1 MTTSPASL
9 PERGDSPRPRVA
21 IATEQ
26 PVPYLMVLQPESLAT
41 FLFGPGNEALAA
53 EGGEQLVSA
62 LPDLR
67 SAQARRALS
76 EAEVLITG
84 WGTPAIT
91 DADLDAAPALRAILH
106 AGGQASGLLPAS
118 FPSRGIQ
125 LANAGWA
132 NGIPV
137 AEYTVAMIVLAN
149 KSAFASRELYRLRRQ
164 HIDRE
169 AEFATSGNVARTVGV
184 VGASRIGRMVLERLA
199 AFDLR
204 VLLYDPYVS
213 PEEAQALGAASVPLE
228 QLMAESDVV
237 TLHPPLN
244 AHTSGM
250 ISRAHLAMMR
260 DGATLL
266 NTSRGLIL
274 DQDAL
279 IEELASGRLN
289 GIIDVTSPEVLDP
302 DNPLYDLPN
311 VFLTPHIA
319 GSMGHELRRMGDQ
332 IAAELGRVARGEPL
346 AFPEKLR

>member
-1 MTTSPASL
+1 MTTTPASR
-9 PERGDSPRPRVA
+9 PETGESLTQRALVDV
-21 IATEQ
+21 EQ
-26 PVPYLMVLQPESLAT
+26 AVPYLVVLQPESLAT
-41 FLFGPGNEALAA
+41 FLFGPQQESLTAA
-53 EGGEQLVSA
+53 GGEQLVPVLA
-62 LPDLR
+62 DLD
-67 SAQARRALS
+67 SPTSRRAL
-76 EAEVLITG
+76 EQAEVLITG
-84 WGTPAIT
+84 WGTPEIT

-137 AEYTVAMIVLAN
+137 AEFTVAMIVLAN
-149 KSAFASRELYRLRRQ
+149 KSAFASRELYRRRRT

-169 AEFATSGNVARTVGV
+169 AEFASSGNVARTVGV

-204 VLLYDPYVS
+204 VLLHDPFVS
-213 PEEAQALGAASVPLE
+213 AEEAAGLGALSVSLE

-244 AHTSGM
+244 AHTTGM
-250 ISRAHLAMMR
+250 ITRAHLAAMR

-266 NTSRGLIL
+266 NTSRGLIV
-274 DQDAL
+274 DQAAL
-279 IEELASGRLN
+279 VEELTGGRLN
-289 GIIDVTSPEVLDP
+289 AIIDVTSPEVLNRDS
-302 DNPLYDLPN
+302 PLYDLPN

-332 IAAELGRVARGEPL
+332 IAGELGRIARGEPL